1 MIVQLHVDTDVH
13 VSVYKYNWHRCN
25 STCKREMH
33 STKAFNSFDCCV
45 SRKIISTRNVC
56 LPYHTDPACLPV
68 CQTGPV
74 VVVPEWLYSVMH
86 CLRCHGDSQ
95 LWTTTTPLPL
105 PYLLLFQT
113 GLLLYSLSRIKT
125 RLECI
130 SIDCWRDYGI
140 RPPAS
145 LPAHSND
152 MWCRLQGD

>member
-1 MIVQLHVDTDVH
+1 MQFHLQERDAFHESIQLLRLLCWPKNNLD
-13 VSVYKYNWHRCN
+13 S
-25 STCKREMH
+25 E
-33 STKAFNSFDCCV
+33 
-45 SRKIISTRNVC
+45 C
-56 LPYHTDPACLPV
+56 LLTIPHTDPACLPV

-152 MWCRLQGD
+152 MLCRLRGD